1 MRRSETKESI
11 RRRTRVRGSAS
22 VQYVSLVGVVGLAV
36 AIALAAR
43 GKTMLVD
50 YENARDL
57 VLIPAQ

>member
-1 MRRSETKESI
+1 MRRSETKKTI
-11 RRRTRVRGSAS
+11 RRSRVRGSAT
-22 VQYVSLVGVVGLAV
+22 VQYMVLVGVVGLAV

-43 GKTMLVD
+43 GKTMLTD